1 MAKVTNLTLRHKMIY
16 QIYIRNYSKTGD
28 FQGVIDDLPR
38 LKALGVDIINLMSI
52 FPTQV
57 GTEGNGQILYAESFE
72 RVNPEYGDMVAFMD
86 LVDAIHDLDMQ
97 VVLNF
102 PLTSMARSAELLTEE
117 PAFFKW
123 EKDGSLSHRITEEEE
138 VVDLD
143 FKNPKMWDD
152 LIAILKFWAK
162 YVDGFAIQHAQ
173 YIRPEFWQSARAEV
187 EDVHQYFYWLGGQ
200 IGLRDLYQAKRR
212 KLPFW
217 TEGELYLSF
226 DVLNIEPVKGIQQ
239 RFLRGQMSME
249 NYAYLED
256 IREMTTPSTSV
267 MDRGLEFVPSERFSN
282 QITSAEALVNWTAM
296 SIFQKGIASL
306 MMGQEYGCRHPI
318 PLHEKKVL
326 AWEKPFDM
334 SDMLAR
340 LARIKKRE
348 IMKAGLYYNE
358 AASPHTIRITY
369 EYYDEYLFGFFQLKT
384 PPGEEIVTIPIPDG
398 IYEDILNEEPIEV
411 QNGHITLQDKPVI
424 VAYEEG
430 NMK

>member
-187 EDVHQYFYWLGGQ
+187 EDVHQYFYWLGGGKLACV
-200 IGLRDLYQAKRR
+200 ISTKPSAVSCPSGR
-212 KLPFW
+212 KA
-217 TEGELYLSF
+217 
-226 DVLNIEPVKGIQQ
+226 NCI
-239 RFLRGQMSME
+239 
-249 NYAYLED
+249 
-256 IREMTTPSTSV
+256 
-267 MDRGLEFVPSERFSN
+267 
-282 QITSAEALVNWTAM
+282 
-296 SIFQKGIASL
+296 
-306 MMGQEYGCRHPI
+306 
-318 PLHEKKVL
+318 
-326 AWEKPFDM
+326 
-334 SDMLAR
+334 
-340 LARIKKRE
+340 
-348 IMKAGLYYNE
+348 
-358 AASPHTIRITY
+358 
-369 EYYDEYLFGFFQLKT
+369 
-384 PPGEEIVTIPIPDG
+384 
-398 IYEDILNEEPIEV
+398 
-411 QNGHITLQDKPVI
+411 
-424 VAYEEG
+424 
-430 NMK
+430 